1 MTLGLGAGLHVPTG
15 GRVDAFAYWQYIG
28 RWSELFVPSLLAA
41 AETGAGQRVL
51 DLAAGSGEAA
61 AKAVLVVG
69 DAGLVVGAD
78 VSFAMLQAASSR
90 LSGSSFR
97 AVVTDGESL
106 AFGDGCFDAVV
117 CQLGLM
123 FFSDPGRGLAEI
135 RRVLRPG
142 RSAAVCVI
150 SSADRAPM
158 WGILAECLSRQLPEH
173 ASTIELSFA
182 LADSARLERLLIA
195 AGFHDVRVWR
205 ETREG
210 SIESFEEYWTPI
222 ESGTGQLPQAYRTLH
237 AESRRA
243 VRDEVRER
251 LTQYE
256 VDGRLIM
263 SVEML
268 IGTGRA

>member
-1 MTLGLGAGLHVPTG
+1 MSLGSGAGLHVPSG

-28 RWSELFVPSLLAA
+28 RWSQLFVPSLLAA
-41 AETGAGQRVL
+41 AETGTGQLVL
-51 DLAAGSGEAA
+51 DLATGSGEAA

-78 VSFAMLQAASSR
+78 VSLAMLQAASSR

-123 FFSDPGRGLAEI
+123 FFPDPGRGLAEI

-158 WGILAECLSRQLPEH
+158 WGILAECLSRRLPEH
-173 ASTIELSFA
+173 VRTIGLSFS

-210 SIESFEEYWTPI
+210 CIESFDEYWTPI
-222 ESGTGQLPQAYRTLH
+222 ESGTGQLPQAYRALD

-243 VRDEVRER
+243 VRDEARER

-268 IGTGRA
+268 IGAGRA